1 VYLITNS
8 MMHHGFTAGL
18 NWMSSMCIGNT
29 NRSTQGETTM
39 AKRPTTTPTN
49 PTAAPSDRDAVIAT
63 IAQVHLGLETL
74 ESQHLDNLDFKDH
87 ACWAIRDALRA
98 AFEAGRKANKRPE
111 RKPTAVLGDL
121 ILTSSKPED
130 DAPTWAIG
138 RIRAF
143 SFQAKVYPEHARDAT
158 YEIGRSRISKLELR
172 RLDNNAIAY
181 AWDRGLAIPAADAA
195 TQAAVDSLGER
206 LADHLYGPA
215 TC

>member
-1 VYLITNS
+1 
-8 MMHHGFTAGL
+8 
-18 NWMSSMCIGNT
+18 
-29 NRSTQGETTM
+29 M

-49 PTAAPSDRDAVIAT
+49 PTAAPSERDAIIAT

-74 ESQHLDNLDFKDH
+74 ESQRLDSLDFKDH

-98 AFEAGRKANKRPE
+98 AFDAGRKAAKRRPNAAAE
-111 RKPTAVLGDL
+111 RQPTAVLGDL

-130 DAPTWAIG
+130 GAPTWAIG

-195 TQAAVDSLGER
+195 AQAAVDSLGER
-206 LADHLYGPA
+206 LADHLYGPT